1 MTSGFVTILSIPL
14 FFVTAGEGVPL
25 VYVHGNTGSSRWF
38 SRVMEVPGFKT
49 YAIDLPNFG
58 RSGQMPGEVDL
69 HRYAD
74 FVGAFLD
81 EMEITGAVV
90 VGHSL
95 GGAVV
100 QSLALRDPNRLKAM
114 ALVDSAAPDGLFTP
128 PDRHPL
134 IRAMKAD
141 RAFLSKALA
150 ATVPAL
156 SDQVFFESLVDDAL
170 AMAEPAWIG
179 NAVALG
185 KFDISSRCSE
195 VDMPVLVLWGRKDYI
210 VTEEMARKT
219 AAAYRGAELD
229 IVENVGHS
237 LPVENPEGFVTRL
250 VEFARRAKL
259 N

>member
-1 MTSGFVTILSIPL
+1 MTSGFVTVLSIPI
-14 FFVTAGEGVPL
+14 FFVTAGEGIPL

-38 SRVMEVPGFKT
+38 SRAMEVPGFRT
-49 YAIDLPNFG
+49 YALDLPNFG

-69 HRYAD
+69 HRYAE
-74 FVGAFLD
+74 FLGAFMD
-81 EMEITGAVV
+81 EVGISGAIV

-100 QSLALRDPNRLKAM
+100 QSLAVSRPELFRAM
-114 ALVDSAAPDGLFTP
+114 VLVDSAAPDGLFTP
-128 PDRHPL
+128 PERHPL
-134 IRAMKAD
+134 ILAMRAD
-141 RAFLSKALA
+141 RSFLSKALA

-156 SDQVFFESLVDDAL
+156 ADQAFFESLVDDAV

-185 KFDISSRCSE
+185 KFDVRASCAE

-210 VTEEMARKT
+210 VTEEMARRT

-229 IVENVGHS
+229 IVENAGHS
-237 LPVENPEGFVTRL
+237 LPVEDPAGFVSRL